1 MSLKL
6 DRVVSIGRSLTEYAA
21 MFRLTP
27 PDLDRRIL
35 GVADGPASF
44 NAELRALDRR
54 VVSVD
59 PIYDL
64 PLVEIER
71 QSRAAI
77 DEVVGQMAAQPDEW
91 QWSWHR
97 SADELRKHRH
107 RVLDRFTDDF
117 ESGRKAGRYV
127 TASLPALPFPDD
139 AFDLA
144 LCSHFLLLYTERL
157 DYRFHLDSLR
167 ELLRLAGEVRVY
179 PTLALDGAPSPHLEL
194 LLREMRAEGFEA
206 EVLPSE
212 YQLQK
217 GESGMLRVARRDR

>member
-1 MSLKL
+1 MGLAL

-27 PDLDRRIL
+27 PDLEDRIL

-54 VVSVD
+54 VVSID

-64 PLVEIER
+64 PLIEIER

-77 DEVVGQMAAQPDEW
+77 DEVVRQMAARPENW

-97 SADELRKHRH
+97 SPEALRRHRH

-117 ESGRKAGRYV
+117 EAGRKDGRYV
-127 TASLPALPFPDD
+127 AAALPELPFPER

-144 LCSHFLLLYTERL
+144 LCSHFLLLYAGQL
-157 DYRFHLDSLR
+157 DYRFHVDSLR
-167 ELLRLAGEVRVY
+167 ELLRVAHEVRIY
-179 PTLALDGAPSPHLEL
+179 PTLTLEAEPSPHLEP
-194 LLREMRAEGFEA
+194 LLRDLRAAGFDA

-212 YQLQK
+212 YQLQR
-217 GESGMLRVARRDR
+217 GESGMLRVWRHR